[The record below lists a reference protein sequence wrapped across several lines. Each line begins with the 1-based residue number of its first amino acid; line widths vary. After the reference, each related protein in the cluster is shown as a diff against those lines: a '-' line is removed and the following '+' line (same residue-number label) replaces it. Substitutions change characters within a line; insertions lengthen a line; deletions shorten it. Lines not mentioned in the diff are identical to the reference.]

1 MFGRIRA
8 SPSSLDSLEGF
19 PPSKIL
25 KDDSFS
31 IYEATL
37 MKLKL
42 GAKRDKPLIQT
53 NDKEF
58 TNEFPVI
65 DEGNMDV
72 DCTSA
77 TAVAEASSS
86 IGDNDDA
93 ATLMDTDCGSCVATA
108 VTSPAIITG
117 VSDSVSTENTE
128 QPRQSNVS
136 IRDFYSLLNK
146 KSCCGS
152 ASSSG
157 SVVSNGD
164 TRSGLC
170 E

>member
-8 SPSSLDSLEGF
+8 SPSSLDSLEGS

-42 GAKRDKPLIQT
+42 GAKRDKPPIQT
-53 NDKEF
+53 KEKEF
-58 TNEFPVI
+58 TNDFTVI

-72 DCTSA
+72 DCTPA

-93 ATLMDTDCGSCVATA
+93 ATLMDTDCGSCVATM
-108 VTSPAIITG
+108 TSPAIITG
-117 VSDSVSTENTE
+117 VSDSVSTENNNE

-136 IRDFYSLLNK
+136 IRHFYSLLTK
-146 KSCCGS
+146 DSCCGS

-164 TRSGLC
+164 TSSGLC